1 MFVQITQK
9 GFDHKALKLFR
20 IPKDNF

>member
-20 IPKDNF
+20 IPKNNF